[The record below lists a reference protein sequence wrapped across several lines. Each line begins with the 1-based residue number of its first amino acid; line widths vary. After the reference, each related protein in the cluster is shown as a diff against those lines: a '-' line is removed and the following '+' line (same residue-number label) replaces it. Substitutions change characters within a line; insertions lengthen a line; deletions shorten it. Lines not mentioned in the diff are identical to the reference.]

1 MRIIFIFKPSNDTRD
16 LYWIERQALYELDRK
31 DGLIVWRF
39 IRRIV
44 LEFDGLELRSLPI
57 CRLDLSGSGSFPHY
71 ISYEDQHLQEN
82 PQC

>member
-44 LEFDGLELRSLPI
+44 LEFDGLGRTLPVYK
-57 CRLDLSGSGSFPHY
+57 LDLIPGGSFPYY
-71 ISYEDQHLQEN
+71 IGYEDQHLQEN